1 MRKLEPREVELV
13 AAGKDD
19 GGGIYFGEDMP
30 LPVNSGIVPPVGRG
44 GMPLVPVFPGM
55 PIG

>member
-1 MRKLEPREVELV
+1 MRKLEPKEMGVV

-19 GGGIYFGEDMP
+19 GGGIYFGEDTP
-30 LPVNSGIVPPVGRG
+30 SPINPGIVAPVGRG
-44 GMPLVPVFPGM
+44 GMPVSPLFPTM